1 MLKGWLLL
9 GLYDFVKQRK
19 LIIVS
24 KKARVAVL
32 TQEDS
37 FVIPENI
44 KLLGQMKSIELI
56 AVVKID
62 TVGALVNKKSLFIKG
77 FGLIQVGKMG
87 LVSIFNQLLNIIYAS
102 SFFKLGL
109 LKSLKSVS
117 VVCDTNYKIMR
128 DPNDEFNIDWLAN
141 LNIDLVVSFSAPCVF
156 KTELLSL
163 PKYGCINLHCSLLPK
178 YAGLL
183 PSFWTL
189 YEKADCIG
197 ATVHKMDDKIDNGA
211 ILGQVKIPRP
221 TAPSMFKVIK
231 ATKRAGGQLMVSVI
245 TDILEGNIE
254 PRANKIN
261 PKDYFSWPTIEQVKA
276 FRHNG
281 GRLI

>member
-1 MLKGWLLL
+1 M
-9 GLYDFVKQRK
+9 
-19 LIIVS
+19 
-24 KKARVAVL
+24 AVL

-44 KLLGQMKSIELI
+44 KLLGKMEAIELI

-62 TVGALVNKKSLFIKG
+62 SLGSLVNKKMLFIKG
-77 FGLIQVGKMG
+77 FGVIQVVKMG
-87 LVSIFNQLLNIIYAS
+87 LVSTFNQILNTIDAF

-117 VVCDTNYKIMR
+117 VACHAEYKTMR
-128 DPNDEFNIDWLAN
+128 DPNDKFNIDWLAKE
-141 LNIDLVVSFSAPCVF
+141 NIDLIISFSAPCVF
-156 KTELLSL
+156 KTELLKL
-163 PKYGCINLHCSLLPK
+163 PKFGCINLHCSLLPK

-189 YEKADCIG
+189 YEAADMFG
-197 ATVHKMDDKIDNGA
+197 ATVHEMDDKIDNGA

-221 TAPSMFKVIK
+221 AKPSMFNVIK
-231 ATKRAGGQLMVSVI
+231 ATKRAGGHLMVSI
-245 TDILEGNIE
+245 IGEILSGNAKAHFNYVKKE
-254 PRANKIN
+254 
-261 PKDYFSWPTIEQVKA
+261 DYYSWPTIDQIKE
-276 FRHNG
+276 FRRNG

>member
-87 LVSIFNQLLNIIYAS
+87 LVSIFNQLLNIIDAS
-102 SFFKLGL
+102 SF
-109 LKSLKSVS
+109 
-117 VVCDTNYKIMR
+117 
-128 DPNDEFNIDWLAN
+128 
-141 LNIDLVVSFSAPCVF
+141 
-156 KTELLSL
+156 
-163 PKYGCINLHCSLLPK
+163 
-178 YAGLL
+178 
-183 PSFWTL
+183 
-189 YEKADCIG
+189 
-197 ATVHKMDDKIDNGA
+197 
-211 ILGQVKIPRP
+211 
-221 TAPSMFKVIK
+221 
-231 ATKRAGGQLMVSVI
+231 
-245 TDILEGNIE
+245 
-254 PRANKIN
+254 
-261 PKDYFSWPTIEQVKA
+261 
-276 FRHNG
+276 
-281 GRLI
+281 